1 MEAETVVDGVPLQVE
16 EMTGEPGDLY
26 LMHPAALHAAA
37 PNVLSEP
44 RLVLAQFV
52 MPKP

>member
-1 MEAETVVDGVPLQVE
+1 MSAATNVDGVPVRVE
-16 EMTGEPGDLY
+16 EMTGDPGDLF

-37 PNVLSEP
+37 PNVLEAP

-52 MPKP
+52 YPKT